1 MSEKVKRYLE
11 HARGDQ
17 KVLDSMRAAFE
28 QATHDGH
35 FDAVVHHGRE
45 HGHEFSADELI
56 GFITGGKPK
65 QTGHGHG

>member
-11 HARGDQ
+11 HARTNPQVRDA
-17 KVLDSMRAAFE
+17 MRAAFE
-28 QATHDGH
+28 QATRDGH
-35 FDAVVHHGRE
+35 FDAVVRHGRG

-65 QTGHGHG
+65 QTEPRHG